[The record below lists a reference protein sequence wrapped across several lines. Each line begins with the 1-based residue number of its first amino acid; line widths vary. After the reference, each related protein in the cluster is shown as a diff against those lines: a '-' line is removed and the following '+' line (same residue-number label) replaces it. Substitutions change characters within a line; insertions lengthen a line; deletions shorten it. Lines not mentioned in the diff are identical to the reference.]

1 MTIEKVSNVGPA
13 RIDLAYERFGDAHAP
28 PVLLIMGVGA
38 QMIAWPDGFC
48 DELVGRGLQIIRLD
62 NRDVGHSTHLT
73 DAPAPNL
80 AAALAGDHSSASY
93 TLPDMAADSVG
104 LLDALGLDSAHIVGA
119 SMGGFIAQTI
129 AIEHPSRIRSL
140 TSMMSTTGDRSV
152 GQPHAEAMRIFAG
165 PPPTSREEVVQR
177 ALDAFRIIG
186 SPGFAPDLEGIADRV
201 GRAYDRAFDPIGI
214 ARQAVAVVASGDRTA
229 RLRSIDVP
237 TLVIHGAD
245 DRMCDVSGGRATA
258 AVIPGAELVVIE
270 GMGHSLPRA
279 LWPQLAAKIAE
290 LVQRSDARLVD
301 RDRGPHV
308 PVTAL

>member
-1 MTIEKVSNVGPA
+1 MTIEQASKVGPA
-13 RIDLAYERFGDAHAP
+13 RIDIAYERLGDPHAP

-38 QMIAWPDGFC
+38 QLIAWPDGFC
-48 DELVGRGLQIIRLD
+48 DELVGRGLQLIRFD

-73 DAPAPNL
+73 SAPAPNM

-93 TLPDMAADSVG
+93 TLSDMAADSVG

-129 AIEHPSRIRSL
+129 AIEHPDRIRSL
-140 TSMMSTTGDRSV
+140 TSMMSTTGDLSV

-165 PPPTSREEVVQR
+165 TPPTTREEVVQR

-186 SPGFAPDLEGIADRV
+186 SPGFAPDLEGRADRA
-201 GRAYDRAFDPIGI
+201 GRAYDRAFDPLGVV
-214 ARQAVAVVASGDRTA
+214 RQAVAVLASGDRTA

-245 DRMCDVSGGRATA
+245 DRLCDVSGGRATA
-258 AVIPGAELVVIE
+258 ATIPRAELVVISD
-270 GMGHSLPRA
+270 MGHDLPPA

-290 LVQRSDARLVD
+290 FVEAHAALAGATLVR
-301 RDRGPHV
+301 
-308 PVTAL
+308 